1 MSQPSYLM
9 TDAQLQALV
18 AVADHGSFTAAARH
32 LRTSQ
37 SAVSH
42 AITGLEQSLG
52 VTLLWRSARAV
63 RLTEIGERTV
73 AHAREVL
80 AIKSRMRQEAEAAR
94 GLRRGTLRVGS
105 FGASA
110 SRRLLPPILAAFA
123 RRYPDVAVVVSEGTD
138 QEVEGWLRAGTIDV
152 GFVTL
157 PNDDLDTTP
166 LWRDEYCALLPA
178 GHPLAREPRVRPAD
192 LAHDPFVM
200 SSGGCEPAVRDA
212 LGGTPVDVRFQIRET
227 GTIVATVARGAGVS
241 IVPTM
246 SLPEPLPADVVVRPL
261 DPPRPRSIALA
272 VVKRTTASVL
282 SRAFLKVAA
291 AETRGAGVA

>member
-1 MSQPSYLM
+1 M

-52 VTLLWRSARAV
+52 VSLLRRTARAV
-63 RLTEIGERTV
+63 RLTDIGERTV
-73 AHAREVL
+73 ARAREVL
-80 AIKSRMRQEAEAAR
+80 AIKARMRQEAEAAR

-110 SRRLLPPILAAFA
+110 SRRLLPPILAAFG

-138 QEVEGWLRAGTIDV
+138 QEVEGWLRAGTVDV

-157 PNDDLDTTP
+157 PSELDTLP

-178 GHPLAREPRVRPAD
+178 GHPLARQPRVRPAE

-200 SSGGCEPAVRDA
+200 STGGCEPAVRDA
-212 LGGTPVDVRFQIRET
+212 LGGVAVDVRFQIRET
-227 GTIVATVARGAGVS
+227 GTIVATVGRGAGVS

-246 SLPEPLPADVVVRPL
+246 SLPAPLPADVVVRPL
-261 DPPRPRSIALA
+261 DPPAPRTVALA
-272 VVKRTTASVL
+272 VVKRSAAPVL
-282 SRAFLKVAA
+282 TRAFLRVAA
-291 AETRGAGVA
+291 AEYRGAGVA

>member
-1 MSQPSYLM
+1 M

-52 VTLLWRSARAV
+52 VSLLRRTARAV
-63 RLTEIGERTV
+63 RLTDIGERTV
-73 AHAREVL
+73 ARAREVL
-80 AIKSRMRQEAEAAR
+80 ALKAAMRQEAEAAR

-110 SRRLLPPILAAFA
+110 SRRLLPPILATFA
-123 RRYPDVAVVVSEGTD
+123 RRHPDVAVLVSEGTD
-138 QEVEGWLRAGTIDV
+138 QEVEGWLRAGTVDV

-157 PNDDLDTTP
+157 PNDLDTLP

-178 GHPLAREPRVRPAD
+178 GHPLARQPRVRPAE

-200 SSGGCEPAVRDA
+200 STGGCEPAVRDA
-212 LGGTPVDVRFQIRET
+212 LGGVPVDVRFQIRET
-227 GTIVATVARGAGVS
+227 GTIVETVARGAGVS
-241 IVPTM
+241 IVPEM
-246 SLPEPLPADVVVRPL
+246 SLPEPLPAGVVVRPL
-261 DPPRPRSIALA
+261 DPPRPRTVALA
-272 VVKRTTASVL
+272 VVKRSAASVL
-282 SRAFLKVAA
+282 ARAFLRVAA
-291 AETRGAGVA
+291 AEYRGAGVA